1 MRMYNAPLANN
12 VSEFIGATA
21 LVSHDT
27 LTEEESLI
35 MQEIVVIKEM
45 LADIQVRLGGDE
57 IVKLPIEKDILE
69 VEAE

>member
-27 LTEEESLI
+27 LTEESLI
-35 MQEIVVIKEM
+35 VQEIVVIKEM
-45 LADIQVRLGGDE
+45 LADIQVRLGGNE
-57 IVKLPIEKDILE
+57 IVELPIEEDILE